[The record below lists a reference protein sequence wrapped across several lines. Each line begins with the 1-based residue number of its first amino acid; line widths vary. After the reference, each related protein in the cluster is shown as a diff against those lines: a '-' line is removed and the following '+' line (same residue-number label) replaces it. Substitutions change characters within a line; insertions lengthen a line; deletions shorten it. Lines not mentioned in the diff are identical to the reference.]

1 MKKKI
6 EWIYLIPIV
15 VVMLF
20 SVLSLFNFFDSG
32 ERGLFDLLLHIKPAV
47 TEDKSILLID
57 IDDPSI
63 AQVGVWPWSRDIMAD
78 GLILMKEMGAEYAVF
93 DIEYT
98 EQSPLGVNANV
109 LEKEIPDLFA
119 NEFLN
124 IDQNTSDLFIAIE
137 AGFIT
142 MEDAAYYLSDLKV
155 LNEDSRDVLLQK
167 VADIARDNDSYL
179 GSTARFFENAFFTV
193 SMLLSEE
200 GTLTDE
206 HKEYAFERIAVSNI
220 KNQDSTIENAEDIR
234 PVIIPVLKNAAGAG
248 FPNVVVDKDGVMRR
262 VHLVWEFDEYYFPQL
277 AFAPLLDLLGKPDVD
292 IYKDRIIIKN
302 AELGGEEGKD
312 ITIPLTVDGRMLINW
327 PRKDYLDSFRHLSY
341 YELVLN
347 KELEERLIENLKN
360 IGEVGYLSYY
370 QGDTDLLEIY
380 KYAED
385 IKNSILSGSDTSA
398 VVDYREVREYF
409 FEEVGLFL
417 GSNAEKALLADIDAV
432 ILSDEVSDEVKED
445 YIQIKAEVPGVFAAV
460 RDVYSSLSESR
471 ERIASALAGS
481 FCIIGQTG
489 TSTFDIGVT
498 PFDENYMNVG
508 IHASTLNTILSGSFL
523 DDRPWWYSSILALF
537 LSLLV
542 MIIIK
547 RLKPI
552 YSVTAGFIFTLAVL
566 ASGAG
571 FFLITGVYINILTPV
586 LSVFVTVIL
595 IFILNFFTLEK
606 EKSFLRNAFSHYLSP
621 DVISEL
627 VSNPDKLNLGGEKK
641 RLTAIFTDV
650 QGFSTISEKLDP
662 TDLVKLLN
670 AYLTEM
676 SNTILNLRGTID
688 KYEGDAIIAFFG
700 APVEYDEHSANACL
714 SAVRMRRVEKK
725 LNEYFLREQM
735 SPVPLFTR
743 IGINTGDMVVGNM
756 GTPKKMDYTIM
767 GNAVNLAARLE
778 GVNKQYGTGIL
789 VSEET
794 YKSGGSDF
802 TARQL
807 DRVRVVGIN
816 TPVRLYE
823 LIEEKSLTDSAI
835 VEAMDIFHSALNIFE
850 EREWVKAQKNFS
862 KVLKIIPD
870 DGPSKKYIQR
880 CKDNMNKPPSKDWD
894 GVFSLTMK

>member
-1 MKKKI
+1 MKNKFGQ
-6 EWIYLIPIV
+6 IYLIPIIIT
-15 VVMLF
+15 LIF
-20 SVLSLFNFFDSG
+20 SALSLFNFFESG

-78 GLILMKEMGAEYAVF
+78 GLILMKELGAEYAVF

-98 EQSPLGVNANV
+98 EQSPLGVNASV

-119 NEFLN
+119 DEFLN
-124 IDQNTSDLFIAIE
+124 IDQNTSDLFTAIE

-142 MEDAAYYLSDLKV
+142 MEDAGYYLSDLKV

-193 SMLLSEE
+193 SMLPAKE
-200 GTLTDE
+200 GTLTVE
-206 HKEYAFERIAVSNI
+206 HKDYAFDKIAVRNI
-220 KNQDSTIENAEDIR
+220 KDFDNTIESSKDIR

-248 FPNVVVDKDGVMRR
+248 FPNVSVDNDGVMRR
-262 VHLVWEFDEYYFPQL
+262 VFLVREFEDNYFPQL
-277 AFAPLLDLLGKPDVD
+277 VFAPLLDLLGNPDVD
-292 IYKDRIIIKN
+292 VYKNRIILKD
-302 AELGGEEGKD
+302 AELIEGEGKD

-327 PRKDYLDSFRHLSY
+327 PRKSYLESFRHLSY

-360 IGEVGYLSYY
+360 ISDAGYLSYY
-370 QGDTDLLEIY
+370 QSDSDLVEVY
-380 KYAED
+380 KYAEE
-385 IKNSILSGSDTSA
+385 IKNDIFAGGETSA
-398 VVDYREVREYF
+398 VQDYREIREYF
-409 FEEVGLFL
+409 FEEVELFL
-417 GSNAEKALLADIDAV
+417 ASDAEKALLADIEDV
-432 ILSDEVSDEVKED
+432 ILSDEVSDEIKQD
-445 YIQIKAEVPGVFAAV
+445 YAQIKTEVPGVFTAV

-471 ERIASALAGS
+471 ERIASALDCS

-489 TSTFDIGVT
+489 TSTTDIGVN
-498 PFDENYMNVG
+498 PFEEEYMNVG
-508 IHASTLNTILSGSFL
+508 IHASILNTILSGSFL
-523 DDRPWWYSSILALF
+523 DDLPWWYSSILALL
-537 LSLLV
+537 LSVLV

-552 YSVTAGFIFTLAVL
+552 YSVTAGFIFTLAAL

-571 FFLITGVYINILTPV
+571 FFIVTGVYINILTPV

-606 EKSFLRNAFSHYLSP
+606 EKSFIKNAFSHYLSP
-621 DVISEL
+621 DVINDL
-627 VSNPDKLNLGGEKK
+627 VSNPEKLNLGGEKK

-676 SNTILNLRGTID
+676 SNTILDLRGTID

-725 LNEYFLREQM
+725 LNEYFLKEQM

-794 YKSGGSDF
+794 YKSGGADF

-823 LIEEKSLTDSAI
+823 LIEEKSMTDTETL
-835 VEAMDIFHSALNIFE
+835 EAMDIFYSALNIFE
-850 EREWVKAQKNFS
+850 DRDWVKAQKTFS
-862 KVLKIIPD
+862 KVLKIIPE

-880 CKDNMNKPPSKDWD
+880 CKDNMEKPPSKDWD